1 KLHLELPADSLRALL
16 HVKQATGLGS
26 NPIGIDRG
34 STGGAQ
40 VVRFERVGDRM
51 LVIFENWRYRS
62 SLEDT
67 LHQRSLRENFPVS
80 TVAALPILASRDG
93 RSLVDVTDFVM
104 RDWTDVAQTLARSQ
118 QGTYSVA
125 KDRSMV
131 SRQYTRS
138 YPENTE
144 IGVELTFATNGNPGR
159 IVSQIV
165 PDGSAFTV
173 RQHLT
178 LLPLPDDGY
187 RPREA
192 DPRVGFFGVSFKDF
206 GQLLQESLD
215 QRWIARHRL
224 QRETPANPASPIAE
238 PIVYYVD

>member
-1 KLHLELPADSLRALL
+1 MPTLPAVSLTPLTLPAAAAPSPHRRAPLANCRTSGDVRSFTASATRATRSSIRSTPNGMPRNLSVILPALPLAIALIAGGCATGGATASTPGAPTTQVAPAAGWGQHTAGLERRDGFVPVWISPDGGKLHLELPADSLRALL

-93 RSLVDVTDFVM
+93 RSLV
-104 RDWTDVAQTLARSQ
+104 
-118 QGTYSVA
+118 
-125 KDRSMV
+125 
-131 SRQYTRS
+131 
-138 YPENTE
+138 
-144 IGVELTFATNGNPGR
+144 
-159 IVSQIV
+159 
-165 PDGSAFTV
+165 
-173 RQHLT
+173 
-178 LLPLPDDGY
+178 
-187 RPREA
+187 
-192 DPRVGFFGVSFKDF
+192 
-206 GQLLQESLD
+206 
-215 QRWIARHRL
+215 
-224 QRETPANPASPIAE
+224 
-238 PIVYYVD
+238 